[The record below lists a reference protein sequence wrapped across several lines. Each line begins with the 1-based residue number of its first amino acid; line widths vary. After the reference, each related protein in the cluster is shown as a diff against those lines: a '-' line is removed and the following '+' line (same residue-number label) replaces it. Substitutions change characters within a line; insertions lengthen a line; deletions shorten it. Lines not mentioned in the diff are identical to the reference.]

1 MSLFKNAILVVAH
14 PDDEC
19 LFFSSLIN
27 KVSTII
33 FCFSKIPDEKNISIG
48 RKKAFDQFPLKGINL
63 INLNI
68 TQANSSKKPINWLK
82 VLDSEYGV
90 KGDLE
95 ESTYLKNFLILKSKL
110 NELITSDSSVITH
123 NPWGEYGNTEHIQI
137 FKIIFKIAKEKKV
150 NMIVDG
156 YYSNLTRFYT
166 SRKQHL
172 LVPKIYSLKTNK
184 KFYSLLKDHYSKNG
198 CWTWFHNYEV
208 PLYESFYRVDLSK
221 DINSNFKYNRIINYP
236 LNYIEMRNPLIQY
249 LRDFLKKILPV
260 RVKNI
265 YRKIRT

>member
-1 MSLFKNAILVVAH
+1 MSLFKNGILVVAH

-19 LFFSSLIN
+19 LFFSSVIN

-48 RKKAFDQFPLKGINL
+48 RERAFDPFPLKNINL

-68 TQANSSKKPINWLK
+68 TQAKKSYRPLNWFD
-82 VLDSEYGV
+82 VHDNEYGV
-90 KGDLE
+90 RGDLE
-95 ESTYLKNFLILKSKL
+95 ESSYLKNFLILKSKL
-110 NELITSDSSVITH
+110 NELITSNSSVITH

-137 FKIIFKIAKEKKV
+137 FKVIFKIAKEKNI

-166 SRKQHL
+166 GRKQHFL
-172 LVPKIYSLKTNK
+172 IPKIYSFKTNK
-184 KFYSLLKDHYSKNG
+184 KLYSLLKDHYLRNG
-198 CWTWFHNYEV
+198 CWTWFNNYQV
-208 PLYESFYRVDLSK
+208 PLYESFFKVDLKK
-221 DINSNFKYNRIINYP
+221 DINSNLEYSRIINYP

-249 LRDFLKKILPV
+249 LRDFIKIIIPV
-260 RVKNI
+260 RLKNI
-265 YRKIRT
+265 YRKIRN